1 MSIKKEYKKM
11 KHEIGYRY
19 RIKNISYED
28 ARKRVFDKL
37 GYVKTKIGV
46 SMIWTKKTESI
57 NFLDEEENIVAI
69 YNKTLKNFW
78 WCGNK
83 K

>member
-1 MSIKKEYKKM
+1 M
-11 KHEIGYRY
+11 KHEIGYRC

-28 ARKRVFDKL
+28 ARKRVCDKL
-37 GYVKTKIGV
+37 GYVKTKFGV
-46 SMIWTKKTESI
+46 SMIWTKKALSI

-69 YNKTLKNFW
+69 YNETLKNFW

-83 K
+83 NE